1 MAASQDPVRPPVD
14 QALDLLGSA
23 LAGAAANDRPDLLE
37 RLDAARRALTTA
49 RTDGARVGALRAT
62 ATELCRALDSL
73 ASDLRYR
80 REVLADP
87 ARAAR
92 LRAELAR
99 ARQRVERARGLSR
112 EWPQILGDGFAGL
125 TSDSEFVLRTRSR
138 GVLAEAERALGTLDP
153 AKDAEQLADQL
164 RTRLIAEAEQTYT
177 GVRDGVR
184 SVADRLVEVLE
195 LPVPLPVPDLPLQSP
210 SELVAGLSDPRPS
223 GAGRAPIP
231 ARLLTVV
238 MPSYGGIMM
247 AVVGTRL
254 LGFQVPGWAL
264 AVGAGVGALAL
275 GGAALSGERKRGLD
289 RRRGEARTA
298 VRGMVDEFQMA
309 LGKQVRDA
317 ARAANTHLRRDTT
330 AAFNRMEEDAAAQ
343 LTSAKAAV
351 DGLARL
357 PADVADVD
365 DDIATVRDLRR
376 RADALNP
383 RFPG

>member
-1 MAASQDPVRPPVD
+1 LAASQDPVRHPVD

-23 LAGAAANDRPDLLE
+23 LAGARANDRPDLLE
-37 RLDAARRALTTA
+37 RLGATRRALTTA

-99 ARQRVERARGLSR
+99 ARQRAERVRGLSR

-125 TSDSEFVLRTRSR
+125 TSDSEFALRTRSR
-138 GVLAEAERALGTLDP
+138 GVLTEAERAIGTHDP
-153 AKDAEQLADQL
+153 AKDAEQLTDQL
-164 RTRLIAEAEQTYT
+164 RTRLVAEAEQTYT

-184 SVADRLVEVLE
+184 SVADRLAEVLE
-195 LPVPLPVPDLPLQSP
+195 LPAPLPVPDLELQP
-210 SELVAGLSDPRPS
+210 ASELVAGLSDPRPS
-223 GAGRAPIP
+223 GAGRTPIP

-264 AVGAGVGALAL
+264 AVGAVVGALAL
-275 GGAALSGERKRGLD
+275 GGAALSGERRRGLD
-289 RRRGEARTA
+289 RRRGDARTA
-298 VRGMVDEFQMA
+298 VRGTVDEFQMA

-317 ARAANTHLRRDTT
+317 ARSANTRLRRDTT
-330 AAFNRMEEDAAAQ
+330 AAVARMEEAAAAQ
-343 LTSAKAAV
+343 LASAKAAV

>member
-1 MAASQDPVRPPVD
+1 VASQDPVRHPVD

-23 LAGAAANDRPDLLE
+23 LAGAKANDRPDLLK
-37 RLDAARRALTTA
+37 RLGAARRALTTA
-49 RTDGARVGALRAT
+49 RTDGARVAALRAA

-73 ASDLRYR
+73 AADLRYR
-80 REVLADP
+80 REVLTDP

-99 ARQRVERARGLSR
+99 ARQRAERVRRLSR
-112 EWPQILGDGFAGL
+112 EWPQILGDGFAGI
-125 TSDSEFVLRTRSR
+125 TSDSDFGLRTRSR
-138 GVLAEAERALGTLDP
+138 GVITAAERALETHDP
-153 AKDAEQLADQL
+153 AKDAEQLASRL
-164 RTRLIAEAEQTYT
+164 REGLVVEAEQTYS
-177 GVRDGVR
+177 GVREGVR
-184 SVADRLVEVLE
+184 SVADRLTDVLE
-195 LPVPLPVPDLPLQSP
+195 LPAPLSVTDLPLQP
-210 SELVAGLSDPRPS
+210 ASELVAGLSDPRPS

-254 LGFQVPGWAL
+254 AGIQVPGWAL
-264 AVGAGVGALAL
+264 AVGAVVGALAL

-298 VRGMVDEFQMA
+298 VRTMVDEFQMA

-317 ARAANTHLRRDTT
+317 ARSANAHLRRDTV
-330 AAFNRMEEDAAAQ
+330 AAVNRMEEEAAAQ
-343 LTSAKAAV
+343 LASATAAV
-351 DGLARL
+351 DELARL
-357 PADVADVD
+357 SADVADVD

>member
-1 MAASQDPVRPPVD
+1 
-14 QALDLLGSA
+14 
-23 LAGAAANDRPDLLE
+23 
-37 RLDAARRALTTA
+37 
-49 RTDGARVGALRAT
+49 
-62 ATELCRALDSL
+62 
-73 ASDLRYR
+73 
-80 REVLADP
+80 
-87 ARAAR
+87 
-92 LRAELAR
+92 
-99 ARQRVERARGLSR
+99 
-112 EWPQILGDGFAGL
+112 
-125 TSDSEFVLRTRSR
+125 
-138 GVLAEAERALGTLDP
+138 
-153 AKDAEQLADQL
+153 
-164 RTRLIAEAEQTYT
+164 
-177 GVRDGVR
+177 
-184 SVADRLVEVLE
+184 
-195 LPVPLPVPDLPLQSP
+195 
-210 SELVAGLSDPRPS
+210 
-223 GAGRAPIP
+223 
-231 ARLLTVV
+231 

-264 AVGAGVGALAL
+264 AVGAAVGALAL